1 MAAPSNDALSLR
13 NGVIIPQL
21 GFGVYNSPVDLCLQ
35 SCATALEAGYRHID
49 TGQYY
54 GNEKEV
60 GLAIQRSNIPR
71 REVFLTTK
79 ILETGS
85 YEEDYAKCL
94 TSVKALD
101 PKDNF
106 VDCFLIHSPNV
117 GKGKRA
123 QLWAV
128 LERLYKEGRAK
139 SIGVSNFGI
148 QHIEELKQS
157 ATVWPPHVNQIEVSS
172 K

>member
-1 MAAPSNDALSLR
+1 MAAHNDDVLSLS
-13 NGVIIPQL
+13 NGVKIPQL
-21 GFGVYNSPVDLCLQ
+21 GFGVYKSPVDLCLQ

-60 GLAIQRSNIPR
+60 GLAVQRSNIPR
-71 REVFLTTK
+71 HEVFLTTK
-79 ILETGS
+79 ILETDT

-94 TSVKALD
+94 RSVEALD

-106 VDCFLIHSPNV
+106 VDCFLIHSSNV
-117 GKGKRA
+117 GKEKRI

-128 LERLYKEGRAK
+128 LERLYKEGKAK
-139 SIGVSNFGI
+139 SIGVSNFGL
-148 QHIEELKQS
+148 QHIEELKQA